1 MNNTHDQWFLMKN
14 NTDPPIN
21 TVPLLQQQ
29 HQSSR
34 MLSNV
39 VHQSSSP
46 SNGFTS
52 CRDEI
57 LINNNNNSWNMN
69 GHRDHHHD
77 HDYHQLSLNLSSM
90 SLSDEDHHQPNNNN
104 VARIRGNNVVDSN
117 SNININNMPGFHE
130 THAYNN
136 NNNIVEDET
145 LTATNPTTYPRYHQN
160 MGSPKSLF
168 GVSSLSDMK
177 WGIQKGNTFAG
188 VSQMGSSIDHG
199 NGIGNTLSYGHFYG
213 HGRGRVVPVQLQNSS
228 YNNLYEQQQQR
239 LVCPSPTRSSFAM
252 ENDFPANPIMY
263 TTQNVVNNAPPSPLY
278 YPSNSHFQ
286 LPQSPYPTR
295 PIEEPLAFK
304 CDNSFI
310 LQENDMR
317 RDWNSFLGGAG
328 ARVIPQI
335 SHNFPIRTENTRAFV
350 TDDDVQVQQPLMNFL
365 SSNMPLPALQSYMI
379 HTAKDQNGGRQLQKL
394 VEEGSNEDKE
404 MVFEG
409 VIDNIVELMMDPFGN
424 YLVQKLLEFC
434 REDQRLQIVHMLTK
448 EPGQLVRTSL
458 NTHGTR
464 VVQVLISTIKSRR
477 QIALVRAAI
486 QPAFLELVKDL
497 NGNHVI
503 QRCLTCFSV
512 QDNEFIFDAATKF
525 CLDVSTHQHGCCV
538 LQRCIDYSKGKSQER
553 LVREICKH
561 GFHLAQD
568 PYGNYVVQYIIQM
581 QIPSAIA
588 KFTAQFR
595 GNYVTLSTQKFSSH
609 VVEKCLKYIPE
620 TRARIVQELLSVPRF
635 ECLLQDPYG
644 NYVLQCALDNTK
656 GSLLTSLVDAVRA
669 HKSLRTSPY
678 CKRTFSKI
686 QLKK

>member
-1 MNNTHDQWFLMKN
+1 MND
-14 NTDPPIN
+14 
-21 TVPLLQQQ
+21 
-29 HQSSR
+29 
-34 MLSNV
+34 
-39 VHQSSSP
+39 
-46 SNGFTS
+46 
-52 CRDEI
+52 
-57 LINNNNNSWNMN
+57 
-69 GHRDHHHD
+69 HRDHEYD
-77 HDYHQLSLNLSSM
+77 HDYHRLSVDLSAM
-90 SLSDEDHHQPNNNN
+90 TLSDEDHHRHHQPNNINN
-104 VARIRGNNVVDSN
+104 SNVPRIRGRNVVDSN
-117 SNININNMPGFHE
+117 SNHNINNMPDFYE

-136 NNNIVEDET
+136 NNNNTVEDET
-145 LTATNPTTYPRYHQN
+145 VTATYPRYQNN

-168 GVSSLSDMK
+168 GVSSLSDIK
-177 WGIQKGNTFAG
+177 WGMQKGNTFAG
-188 VSQMGSSIDHG
+188 VSQMGSSLDLG
-199 NGIGNTLSYGHFYG
+199 NGNTVSYGHYYG

-228 YNNLYEQQQQR
+228 YNNPYEQQQQQR
-239 LVCPSPTRSSFAM
+239 IVYPSPPTRSSFAAM
-252 ENDFPANPIMY
+252 ENDFPSNPINPIMY
-263 TTQNVVNNAPPSPLY
+263 ASPNVNNAPSSALY

-310 LQENDMR
+310 LQE

-328 ARVIPQI
+328 AGAASKYSYSQGVVIPQT
-335 SHNFPIRTENTRAFV
+335 SHHFPVRTENTRAAIV
-350 TDDDVQVQQPLMNFL
+350 ADDDNDVQQPLMNFGY
-365 SSNMPLPALQSYMI
+365 LPALQSYMI
-379 HTAKDQNGGRQLQKL
+379 QTAKDQNGGRQLQKL
-394 VEEGSNEDKE
+394 VEEGSVDDKE
-404 MVFEG
+404 MVFTG
-409 VIDNIVELMMDPFGN
+409 VIENIVELMMDPFGN

-525 CLDVSTHQHGCCV
+525 CLDVATHQHGCCV

-553 LVREICKH
+553 LVKEICKH

-620 TRARIVQELLSVPRF
+620 TRARIVQELLSIPRF
-635 ECLLQDPYG
+635 ECLLQDPFG

-669 HKSLRTSPY
+669 HKNLRTSPY